1 VRMADVV
8 PAGDEDAPNRRD
20 VKTSAAPV
28 DEPAVKDSVRLYLRE
43 IHKIPLL
50 TPAEEIDLARRAER
64 GDRDARRRLIEANLR
79 LTVAAA
85 RKAVGR
91 GVPFLDLIQ
100 EGNRG
105 LIRAAEKF
113 DWRRGVRFST
123 YATWWI
129 RQAVSRAVTDQS
141 RVIRLPAH
149 IREVML
155 KLART
160 AQEMRHAL
168 GRDPT
173 PAEIACAARIPVRQV
188 RETLMM
194 IQEPVSLD
202 APVGEDTDSSLGDFV
217 ADREHLG
224 PEDEAVLAALRDNMK
239 DALAAL
245 APRERRVLALRFGL
259 ENGRPHTLAEVGR
272 TYGITRERIRQ
283 IELQA
288 LRKLRLQDRTKRLQG
303 YVA

>member
-1 VRMADVV
+1 MKTGAG
-8 PAGDEDAPNRRD
+8 PA
-20 VKTSAAPV
+20 
-28 DEPAVKDSVRLYLRE
+28 DEPRVEDSVRLYLRE
-43 IHKIPLL
+43 IRRIPLL
-50 TPAEEIDLARRAER
+50 TPDEELDLARQAER

-79 LTVAAA
+79 LVVALAK
-85 RKAVGR
+85 RAVGR
-91 GVPFLDLIQ
+91 GVPLLDLIQ

-129 RQAVSRAVTDQS
+129 RQAVSPAVIDQS
-141 RVIRLPAH
+141 RLIRLPGRM
-149 IREVML
+149 REVML

-160 AQEMRHAL
+160 AHELRHAL

-173 PAEIACAARIPVRQV
+173 PAEIARAAHIPVRQV
-188 RETLMM
+188 RDALLLA
-194 IQEPVSLD
+194 QEPVSLD
-202 APVGEDTDSSLGDFV
+202 APVGDESDTPLGDFI
-217 ADREHLG
+217 ADREPLA
-224 PEDEAVLAALRDNMK
+224 PEDEAERAALGDELTR
-239 DALAAL
+239 ALTAL
-245 APRERRVLALRFGL
+245 TSRERRVLALRFGL

-288 LRKLRLQDRTKRLQG
+288 LRKLRMQDRSRRLRG
-303 YVA
+303 YVE